1 MKPSDSDVWV
11 LIPSGPWINLQ
22 RTGQLMVH
30 ALMHDGLN
38 WQTRE
43 IIDWT
48 AFKGSS
54 QALGSLSL
62 PETQLILALPMGCA
76 AHFRHENQ
84 VWVGLEDSPHRL
96 CSATHFSWHEEV
108 LAELHGTSAQQTV
121 CMANAPQKAMEATP
135 LHRVTGA
142 EYKTIAT
149 WALQS
154 EQSSQTQFV
163 QLLSQ
168 LVLKPSAQR
177 QRLRCLAAVFIIA
190 LSIAIQTQQAD
201 QFHNRLNNFVKT
213 LLSAADGQVD
223 PATPWADWVQQ
234 VAKFGQNSRANLAAI
249 QFQWRLNDPIQT
261 TTELARLRKRLP
273 KGCLPIDPQHAH
285 CVAET
290 LQPSRFHR

>member
-11 LIPSGPWINLQ
+11 LIPSSPWINPQ
-22 RTGQLMVH
+22 RPGQLMVH
-30 ALMHDGLN
+30 ALIHDGLN

-43 IIDWT
+43 TIDWT

-62 PETQLILALPMGCA
+62 PETQLILALPLTDA
-76 AHFRHENQ
+76 AHFRYETQ
-84 VWVGLEDSPHRL
+84 MWVGLEDSPHRL
-96 CSATHFSWHEEV
+96 CSAAHFSWHEEV
-108 LAELHGTSAQQTV
+108 LAELRGTVAHQTV
-121 CMANAPQKAMEATP
+121 CMADLPHKAVEATP

-142 EYKTIAT
+142 EFKTIAT

-154 EQSSQTQFV
+154 EQASPRQFV

-168 LVLKPSAQR
+168 LVLKPGTQR
-177 QRLRCLAAVFIIA
+177 QRLRCLAAVFIMG

-201 QFHNRLNNFVKT
+201 QFHKRLNNTFKS
-213 LLSAADGQVD
+213 LLSAADGQAEHTV
-223 PATPWADWVQQ
+223 PWSDWVQQ
-234 VAKFGQNSRANLAAI
+234 VAKFGQNSRSNLTAI

-261 TTELARLRKRLP
+261 TTELARPRKRLP

-290 LQPSRFHR
+290 LQLSRFHR